1 LALSGSVKA
10 LVQANNGHVL
20 AGTNNSARIYRSTN
34 NGQTWTQ
41 IIALG
46 TSSDSVNAF
55 AKILSSGYILAAVTG
70 SSTAQGIWRSID
82 NGATWTKVKSHPMN
96 IGYNDITAIQS
107 NGRLVAVSNGITDAN
122 TMSPVIFSRN
132 NGTTWE
138 NVSVVNYTH
147 PHLSV
152 AAYDTPVL
160 FTQYPGEPYGG
171 VFTFYGTD
179 TYYTAM
185 GGVSSST
192 TNDGSWTN
200 QGFGTVGGGAGNG
213 GLDMISFLIK
223 DTSGNFRRRALWAV
237 KSHLNVANTELWQ
250 WPATPTGPY
259 SFAKI
264 ATVTGD
270 NFNVMYTDPLA
281 YAQIGAQR
289 TIWAGANG
297 RIYVSYNS
305 GLTWAIATEAPTGQI
320 YSFVRTTS
328 GVLIA
333 GGAAG
338 EIFLFG
344 GTGSEGGGGEEEPID
359 PEEPVDPTPPPA
371 ETGASTSKILGRAAT
386 CDDEIFIANKFSF
399 ANITHAF
406 HYNGSTYSNLQ
417 FADIPPYNILGTT
430 ASVNKALYLGSKT
443 NDANVPGGT
452 FSSAVFDI
460 TQKSENITVVWEYW
474 NGSTWTALT
483 VQDNTDQF
491 KIEGVNSVSWLIP
504 SAWATTTVN
513 SVVGYWV
520 RARTSAV
527 ASNPVLPIHDN
538 RFIYTSLLPYIE
550 IAASQVQGDL
560 PAVGRIK
567 WMNQSGIDIERSVYG
582 LRSLDRGLNFNAF
595 LNISDQQ
602 VPFGLTITKG
612 TEAGVA
618 WQADK
623 SAPAGRSLLISYSSS
638 GDLND
643 WNDLVS
649 ITLSTSV
656 AREYHGY
663 YKAMLRCFYNN
674 ASSQAWNLRIQL
686 RFGSGGT
693 KTNTQSAYAT
703 TLSNWEAVD
712 LGQLAISTQQI
723 SSSVGSLPD
732 EMKIVVQGYCTA
744 LSKPLTLYDLILIP
758 IDEWAIDARI
768 PELAATGS
776 PEIDVNDYLDIDSIS
791 NPKVAISA
799 YNRNPAGQIISRY
812 QNVSNGPVIFQK
824 NKDQRLWF
832 ANLTYENYW
841 RGYPETIGSVQIFKQ
856 QQYLGYRGES

>member
-1 LALSGSVKA
+1 VALSGSVKA

-20 AGTNNSARIYRSTN
+20 AGTNNSARIYRSID
-34 NGQTWTQ
+34 NGQNWTQ

-46 TSSDSVNAF
+46 TSSDSVNALVT
-55 AKILSSGYILAAVTG
+55 IRGSNYVLAAVTG
-70 SSTAQGIWRSID
+70 SAAAQGIWRSPD
-82 NGATWTKVKSHPMN
+82 HGATWTKVKSHPLN
-96 IGYNDITAIQS
+96 LGYNDITAIQGAS
-107 NGRLVAVSNGITDAN
+107 RLVAVGPGITDHF
-122 TMSPVIFSRN
+122 TMSPVIYSDN
-132 NGTTWE
+132 DGTTWT
-138 NVSVVNYTH
+138 NVSVPHFTH
-147 PHLSV
+147 PYLSV
-152 AAYDTPVL
+152 ASYSDPVL
-160 FTQYPGEPYGG
+160 FTQYTGEPYGS
-171 VFTFYGTD
+171 VYAFYGTD
-179 TYYTAM
+179 TYYTAT
-185 GGVSSST
+185 GGVAITSSGA
-192 TNDGSWTN
+192 TNS
-200 QGFGTVGGGAGNG
+200 GFSTVGGGAGNG

-223 DTSGNFRRRALWAV
+223 ESGAFRRRALWAV
-237 KSHLNVANTELWQ
+237 KSHLNIANTELWQ
-250 WPATPTGPY
+250 WPATPTTF

-264 ATVTGD
+264 ATVTGE
-270 NFNVMYTDPLA
+270 NFNAMYVDPVDWTL
-281 YAQIGAQR
+281 IGAQR

-344 GTGSEGGGGEEEPID
+344 GTGSEGGGGEEEP
-359 PEEPVDPTPPPA
+359 EEPADPTPPPD

-386 CDDEIFIANKFSF
+386 CDDEVFVANKFSF

-417 FADIPPYNILGTT
+417 FGDIPPYNILGTT

-443 NDANVPGGT
+443 NDTNVPGGT
-452 FSSAVFDI
+452 FSSVVFDI

-474 NGSTWTALT
+474 NGSAWATLAA
-483 VQDNTDQF
+483 QDNTDQF
-491 KIEGVNSVSWLIP
+491 KLLGVNSVSWTIP

-513 SVVGYWV
+513 SVLGYWV
-520 RARTSAV
+520 RARISAV
-527 ASNPVLPIHDN
+527 AASPVLPIHDN
-538 RFIYTSLLPYIE
+538 RFMYTSLLPYIE
-550 IAASQVQGDL
+550 IASSQVQGDL

-595 LNISDQQ
+595 LNISDEQ

-618 WQADK
+618 WQDDK

-674 ASSQAWNLRIQL
+674 ASNQAWNLRIQL

-693 KTNTQSAYAT
+693 KVNTQSAFAT
-703 TLSNWEAVD
+703 TLSNWEAID
-712 LGQLAISTQQI
+712 FGQLAISTQQI

-744 LSKPLTLYDLILIP
+744 VSKPLTLYDLILIP

-768 PELAATGS
+768 PELTATGS
-776 PEIDVNDYLDIDSIS
+776 PEIDVNDYLDVDSIS

-856 QQYLGYRGES
+856 QQYLGFRGES